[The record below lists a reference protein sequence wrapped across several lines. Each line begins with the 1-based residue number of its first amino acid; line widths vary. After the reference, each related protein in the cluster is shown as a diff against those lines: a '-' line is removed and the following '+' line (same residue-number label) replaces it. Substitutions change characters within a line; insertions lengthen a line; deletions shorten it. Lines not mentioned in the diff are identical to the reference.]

1 MTAQDLLAAYAA
13 GVRDF
18 SGRRLSQ
25 QANLRQANLSEAFLF
40 GADLSEANLN
50 GAFLSEA
57 NLRGVRP
64 EGVLDGVIEP

>member
-25 QANLRQANLSEAFLF
+25 QANL
-40 GADLSEANLN
+40 N